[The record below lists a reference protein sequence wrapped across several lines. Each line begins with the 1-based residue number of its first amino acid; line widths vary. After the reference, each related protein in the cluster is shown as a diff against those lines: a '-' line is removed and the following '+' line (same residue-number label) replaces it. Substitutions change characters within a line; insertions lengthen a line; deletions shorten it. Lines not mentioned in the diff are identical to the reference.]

1 MKERPFGAS
10 NHLIL
15 LVQLDLLTKEEGRID
30 CAAVLNRSSRS
41 SSRVAQKVQGDLF

>member
-15 LVQLDLLTKEEGRID
+15 LVQFDLLTRKK
-30 CAAVLNRSSRS
+30 
-41 SSRVAQKVQGDLF
+41 VASTAWLF